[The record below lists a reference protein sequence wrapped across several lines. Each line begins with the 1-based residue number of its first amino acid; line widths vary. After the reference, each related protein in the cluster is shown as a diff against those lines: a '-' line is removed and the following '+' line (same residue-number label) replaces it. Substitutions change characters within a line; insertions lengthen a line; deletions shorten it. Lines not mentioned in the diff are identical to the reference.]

1 MRGAGSVP
9 AGGGGGCAPV
19 LRFSELGAWYNRGGY
34 AGVAFLELLDWR
46 KLSGELA
53 ASGALSAAAAAVL
66 SAYTRS
72 PLFGASH
79 TVRAGASTVE
89 PGVMAMIA
97 AACGGKLPTVPT
109 KFGPI
114 VRIGDAY
121 ACKACQKDAEVA
133 AAKLPDHVIVELDRG
148 PKNIPIQVGATGLVL
163 A

>member
-1 MRGAGSVP
+1 MSNFHRHMKRFADGKESPLDMHRRFAWGNKP
-9 AGGGGGCAPV
+9 CTTCGGAPV
-19 LRFSELGAWYNRGGY
+19 LRIKTFMKADD
-34 AGVAFLELLDWR
+34 F
-46 KLSGELA
+46 
-53 ASGALSAAAAAVL
+53 
-66 SAYTRS
+66 T
-72 PLFGASH
+72 
-79 TVRAGASTVE
+79 STVE

-133 AAKLPDHVIVELDRG
+133 AARLPEYVIVELDRG

>member
-1 MRGAGSVP
+1 MKRFADGKESPLDMHRRYAW
-9 AGGGGGCAPV
+9 GGKRCTTCGGAPV
-19 LRFSELGAWYNRGGY
+19 IRIKTFMKADD
-34 AGVAFLELLDWR
+34 F
-46 KLSGELA
+46 
-53 ASGALSAAAAAVL
+53 
-66 SAYTRS
+66 T
-72 PLFGASH
+72 
-79 TVRAGASTVE
+79 STVE

-133 AAKLPDHVIVELDRG
+133 AARLPEYVIVELDLG
-148 PKNIPIQVGATGLVL
+148 PRDVPIQVGATGLVL

>member
-1 MRGAGSVP
+1 MSNFHRHMKRFADGKESPLDMHRRFAW
-9 AGGGGGCAPV
+9 GGKPCTTCGGAPV
-19 LRFSELGAWYNRGGY
+19 LRIKTFMKADD
-34 AGVAFLELLDWR
+34 F
-46 KLSGELA
+46 
-53 ASGALSAAAAAVL
+53 
-66 SAYTRS
+66 T
-72 PLFGASH
+72 
-79 TVRAGASTVE
+79 STVE

-133 AAKLPDHVIVELDRG
+133 AARLPEFVIVELDRG
-148 PKNIPIQVGATGLVL
+148 PRDVPIQVGATGLVL